1 MIRTTPLRATWL
13 GAVALAVLLGAS
25 GCDRNDS
32 PGERAV
38 EGTKDALDMREH
50 EKLKDAGEDAADAM
64 ENAAEGIRDEAN
76 GR

>member
-1 MIRTTPLRATWL
+1 MKSMPKSV
-13 GAVALAVLLGAS
+13 AVAAMTMALLMV
-25 GCDRNDS
+25 GCDRADT
-32 PGERAV
+32 PAERAV

-64 ENAAEGIRDEAN
+64 ENAAEGVRDETG

>member
-1 MIRTTPLRATWL
+1 MISVPKLLAAATMT
-13 GAVALAVLLGAS
+13 LAFAIA
-25 GCDRNDS
+25 GCDRNDT
-32 PGERAV
+32 PTERAI

-64 ENAAEGIRDEAN
+64 ENAAEGIRDETD

>member
-1 MIRTTPLRATWL
+1 MISVPKLL
-13 GAVALAVLLGAS
+13 AVATIALALPML
-25 GCDRNDS
+25 GCDRNDT
-32 PGERAV
+32 PAEQAI

-64 ENAAEGIRDEAN
+64 ENAAEGIRDETN